1 MGPTE
6 CKYCGCSEI
15 RSETDSA
22 IHFRCFSSYWH
33 DGDEWNIATNCA
45 AKCAVQLVEL
55 RERIQQADHDI
66 EFVKARE
73 ANAVTA
79 LKSRLRTLNERIQR
93 AVEMLK
99 GQDRIIMVLD
109 DDDEDVVSAT
119 GVDQAIEIL
128 EGV

>member
-1 MGPTE
+1 MGPNE
-6 CKYCGCSEI
+6 CKYCGCGEI

-22 IHFRCFSSYWH
+22 IHFKCFSSYWH

>member
-1 MGPTE
+1 MEKPTE

-55 RERIQQADHDI
+55 RERVQT
-66 EFVKARE
+66 
-73 ANAVTA
+73 AVVA
-79 LKSRLRTLNERIQR
+79 LKKAERYTVTPGPKNTLDWDPNADGYVTDSK
-93 AVEMLK
+93 AV
-99 GQDRIIMVLD
+99 
-109 DDDEDVVSAT
+109 DE
-119 GVDQAIEIL
+119 AIAIL
-128 EGV
+128 EGERDEAT